1 MTEWSQLEI
10 DWVNSCICDENG
22 FHSILPIV
30 LTYRRRIMYINYI
43 GQESKYTYQSLVE
56 IHKASRSKVK
66 IYLSIVM
73 QNFWQQ
79 FINDFKIAINTMI
92 FKWLICGIHRYKTSP
107 TGDEQFIFSSRHGLA
122 IPATPTYQH
131 YPSSK

>member
-43 GQESKYTYQSLVE
+43 GQESKYTYLIGNLMVLLKWGSSYGMCGSPYSTLLIMFLMVNLLVQLVE
-56 IHKASRSKVK
+56 VLA
-66 IYLSIVM
+66 
-73 QNFWQQ
+73 
-79 FINDFKIAINTMI
+79 D
-92 FKWLICGIHRYKTSP
+92 LIELMWTTLKN
-107 TGDEQFIFSSRHGLA
+107 
-122 IPATPTYQH
+122 
-131 YPSSK
+131 YPDLWFDTITIELNSLIMWSL